1 MLKKR
6 PVNYMR
12 TIRDIRI
19 KNENGYLITINLKR
33 IIGRELKLLIKKEE
47 ENQYLRILDYLIHYF
62 TDNKPVINNGQTI
75 AYHSWLLKFIIVA
88 EIINVYEVQ
97 PNGDGFIE
105 GVDYAIGVVTAQ
117 ERECVKH
124 NATSLFPLFSQMVVI
139 SKGVLEGKDVDAVR
153 YPSPSQMTGWWITTE
168 LYDDNIESLETI
180 HFYHLAFKRPDI
192 MKYLALSFGFRF
204 QSGHQDKVW
213 FDEKIL
219 S

>member
-1 MLKKR
+1 
-6 PVNYMR
+6 MR

-88 EIINVYEVQ
+88 DIISVYEVQ

-105 GVDYAIGVVTAQ
+105 GVDYAIGVVTDQ

-124 NATSLFPLFSQMVVI
+124 NATPLFPLFSQMVVI
-139 SKGVLEGKDVDAVR
+139 SKGVLDGKDIDAVR
-153 YPSPSQMTGWWITTE
+153 YSSPSHMTGWWITTE

-180 HFYHLAFKRPDI
+180 HYYHLAFKRPDI

-213 FDEKIL
+213 FDEKVL